1 MNLPASHGQL
11 RASLM
16 RWALVLVP
24 GTILLGYLSS
34 LFSGSGAD
42 DPWFA
47 ALDKP
52 AIFPPPAVFGI
63 VWTILYAMIGFAAAI
78 VASARGAIGRG
89 IALVLFAI
97 QLALNLAWSP
107 IFFGAH
113 EMSGA
118 LVLLVVLIVAVS
130 ATTAQFFRIRRLAG
144 WLMVPYAAWIL
155 FAAVLNW
162 QFLKMNPDAD
172 GATIPA
178 DGSVERVLL

>member
-1 MNLPASHGQL
+1 MNLPASRGQL

-24 GTILLGYLSS
+24 GTILLGYLSA
-34 LFSGSGAD
+34 FVSGSGAG

-52 AIFPPPAVFGI
+52 AIFPPPALFGI
-63 VWTILYAMIGFAAAI
+63 VWTILYAMIGLAAAI
-78 VASARGAIGRG
+78 VASAWGATGRTV
-89 IALVLFAI
+89 ALVLFGI

-130 ATTAQFFRIRRLAG
+130 ATTAQFFRVRRMAG
-144 WLMVPYAAWIL
+144 WLMVPYFAWIL

-162 QFLKMNPDAD
+162 QFLEMNPEAD
-172 GATIPA
+172 GAAIPN
-178 DGSVERVLL
+178 DGSVERVLI